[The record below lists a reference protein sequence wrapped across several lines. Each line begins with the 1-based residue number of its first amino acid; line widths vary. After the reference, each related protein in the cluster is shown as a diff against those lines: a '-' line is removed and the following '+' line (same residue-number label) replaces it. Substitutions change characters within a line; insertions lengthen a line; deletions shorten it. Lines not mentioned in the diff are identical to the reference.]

1 MCLLSKVQT
10 DRCWLKQ
17 LQDVI
22 EENGLRVVGTPKKA
36 NLKKTVADLSPNISP
51 LSNSSEKSV
60 ELLES
65 PTKVVKID
73 KHVRREKCVS
83 ILNAPLLKPF
93 CHPCSIS
100 RQI

>member
-51 LSNSSEKSV
+51 LIV
-60 ELLES
+60 
-65 PTKVVKID
+65 TA
-73 KHVRREKCVS
+73 VRRVWSFWKVQ
-83 ILNAPLLKPF
+83 PKW
-93 CHPCSIS
+93 
-100 RQI
+100 